1 MVKYGILD
9 WGGCAMQ
16 FNLSACISDIQGIV
30 SIYVLVLVAKFL
42 KKKLL

>member
-1 MVKYGILD
+1 MHFDVSGFIRD
-9 WGGCAMQ
+9 M
-16 FNLSACISDIQGIV
+16 QGIM